1 MVTVLVALLLQQ
13 PVADLDT
20 VNIANGQFFFVRQ
33 TTGWKNETIRRP

>member
-20 VNIANGQFFFVRQ
+20 VNIANGQFFFCPANHRLE
-33 TTGWKNETIRRP
+33 K